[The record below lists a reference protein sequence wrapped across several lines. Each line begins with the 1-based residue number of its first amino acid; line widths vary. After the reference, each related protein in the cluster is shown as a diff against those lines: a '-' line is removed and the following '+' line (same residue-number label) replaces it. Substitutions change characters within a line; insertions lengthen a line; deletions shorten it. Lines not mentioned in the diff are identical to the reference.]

1 MADDGFTGAGSG
13 EPLAAPI
20 AEQLRA
26 KAELEEAIAS
36 ARAHDERAHERV
48 ERGKEEERRA
58 VAEHLAPFGAE
69 TPEGWQAQRAAARRS
84 GGGTR
89 ARRGAG
95 YGLTPVWAALA
106 VLVLPRGLRWTVGL
120 PIVLML
126 LLRDAPA
133 R

>member
-1 MADDGFTGAGSG
+1 MADEGFTGAGPG
-13 EPLAAPI
+13 ERRAASV

-26 KAELEEAIAS
+26 KAELEQASEPAS
-36 ARAHDERAHERV
+36 ARAHDERARER
-48 ERGKEEERRA
+48 
-58 VAEHLAPFGAE
+58 AE
-69 TPEGWQAQRAAARRS
+69 
-84 GGGTR
+84 
-89 ARRGAG
+89 RGAG